1 MFFYRTGHPQRSRPG
16 PAEGWLGPSYD
27 NVDYDDDDDDDD
39 YDDDDDDDKGYE
51 RRCLLLHDLV
61 ELLLD
66 CS

>member
-1 MFFYRTGHPQRSRPG
+1 MWREVFFYRAGHPRRSSVG

-27 NVDYDDDDDDDD
+27 NVDYD
-39 YDDDDDDDKGYE
+39 YDDDDKGYE

>member
-1 MFFYRTGHPQRSRPG
+1 MFFYRAGHPRRSSLG

-27 NVDYDDDDDDDD
+27 NVYYDDDDD
-39 YDDDDDDDKGYE
+39 YDDDDKGYE
-51 RRCLLLHDLV
+51 RRCLLLHYLV

>member
-1 MFFYRTGHPQRSRPG
+1 MFFYRTVHPQRSSPG

-27 NVDYDDDDDDDD
+27 NVYYDDDDDD
-39 YDDDDDDDKGYE
+39 YDDDDDKGYE

>member
-1 MFFYRTGHPQRSRPG
+1 MFSYRTGHPQRSSLG
-16 PAEGWLGPSYD
+16 PAEGWLGPSYG
-27 NVDYDDDDDDDD
+27 NVYYDDDGDDDDDDN
-39 YDDDDDDDKGYE
+39 DDKGYE